1 MTDKKMQEIIQHKS
15 AEVMDLMAHA
25 DYFNVYILDTLNS
38 FAFRY
43 FDAAQEAT
51 MVTPSVLRVTAL
63 EKGIKDAIQIKNQD
77 LRAGIGELVK
87 RVSKADG
94 PTIMRELRVNILSHS
109 PKKGEALITARI
121 SFGHPEHEFSPGT
134 YVEKSS
140 QLLFVDDLQ
149 FRNTLAR
156 HLEEVCELF

>member
-1 MTDKKMQEIIQHKS
+1 MTEKKFQEKIEHKS
-15 AEVMDLMAHA
+15 AEVHNLMAHA

-43 FDAAQEAT
+43 FDGARDPEMITAT
-51 MVTPSVLRVTAL
+51 QLRVTAL
-63 EKGIKDAIQIKNQD
+63 EKGIKEAIQIKNSE

-87 RVSKADG
+87 RVSKAEG
-94 PTIMRELRVNILSHS
+94 PTIMRELKVNVISHAL
-109 PKKGEALITARI
+109 KKGEAVVTARI
-121 SFGHPEHEFSPGT
+121 SFGHPDHDFSPGT

-140 QLLFVDDLQ
+140 QLLFEDDLH

>member
-1 MTDKKMQEIIQHKS
+1 MTEKKFQEKIQHKS
-15 AEVMDLMAHA
+15 AEIQNLMAHA

-43 FDAAQEAT
+43 FDHADEAE
-51 MVTPSVLRVTAL
+51 MVAPNLLRVSAL
-63 EKGIKDAIQIKNQD
+63 EKGIKEAILIKNAE

-87 RVSKADG
+87 RVSKAEG
-94 PTIMRELRVNILSHS
+94 PTIRRELRVNIIYHS
-109 PKKGEALITARI
+109 PIKGEALITARI
-121 SFGHPEHEFSPGT
+121 SFGHPAHDFLPGT